1 MTGVLLLSD
10 RLSSAEEIRLALSPT
25 TATVSPT
32 ASPQERRERK
42 EQRRREFEAL
52 LPDSDSLH
60 TRAAAATSAK
70 HPAGTSPSPPPPRQ
84 AGVMGGSTLHV
95 RNRKEQRRQEFD
107 ALMSALDG

>member
-52 LPDSDSLH
+52 LPGSDSLH
-60 TRAAAATSAK
+60 TRAAATSAK
-70 HPAGTSPSPPPPRQ
+70 HPTGTTPSPPPPRQ
-84 AGVMGGSTLHV
+84 ARVMGGSTLHV